1 MAWTHINLVL
11 LALQR
16 HPMNSNCCRAVT
28 ELYNIIIISY
38 NSLHEH
44 SLYDSLYNLLQSTCD
59 FITKQLTRHES
70 NLRSTSF
77 WAYTNFFVRIFRMLC
92 RSVYFF
98 FWKRTNFRHVALSH
112 SLFEVLHRRTSSYLV
127 DVCMRIYLRIII
139 IIIKFVRRDTCIY
152 VSIYSTKGA
161 KIDNLCLM
169 EKFQPVASACACLW
183 NRNKHS
189 AFLSSIAFLQ

>member
-28 ELYNIIIISY
+28 ELYNIIIISH

-59 FITKQLTRHES
+59 FITKPVTRHES

-77 WAYTNFFVRIFRMLC
+77 WAYMNFFVRIFRILC

-98 FWKRTNFRHVALSH
+98 FGKERIFAMSHCRILSLKFCTEELPH
-112 SLFEVLHRRTSSYLV
+112 ILWLLV
-127 DVCMRIYLRIII
+127 C
-139 IIIKFVRRDTCIY
+139 
-152 VSIYSTKGA
+152 VSI
-161 KIDNLCLM
+161 L
-169 EKFQPVASACACLW
+169 V
-183 NRNKHS
+183 
-189 AFLSSIAFLQ
+189 LS